1 MKVLTDHHISAEF
14 AERLAD
20 ALGTVVKR
28 TYDEGWFRLD
38 NGAQA
43 RCFGSPEAGTGAVR
57 SSDQERQDRPEP
69 AFG

>member
-1 MKVLTDHHISAEF
+1 MKVLTDHHVSAEF

-43 RCFGSPEAGTGAVR
+43 RCFGSPEAVR
-57 SSDQERQDRPEP
+57 SSDQKRQDRPEP